1 VRFILL
7 ESIQEDNIIKQ
18 ICKELGMTQKELSI
32 FFGVTPK
39 AVSDWAVNRYELPKN
54 FHLII
59 DLIKTKRDFESL
71 KRILNIS

>member
-1 VRFILL
+1 M
-7 ESIQEDNIIKQ
+7 ESNQEDNIIKQ

-54 FHLII
+54 F
-59 DLIKTKRDFESL
+59 
-71 KRILNIS
+71 ISY